1 MGKPVPTA
9 CKPTA
14 KRAVIEAA
22 TFDVRTQVLN
32 AGPRAKTSLPDPA
45 DDSALM
51 ARICWHYFKE
61 GQTQEAIAQHLK
73 ITRKRVN
80 QILGDARQSGFVQ
93 ITITGSTGPC
103 HELEAALLA
112 NFALRQAI
120 VVPSPMA
127 GGDARPLVG
136 AAAGH
141 YVSEHLPP
149 SGALGISWGGTINAA
164 AQNLARRKGL
174 DNRVVLLCGG
184 LAQSTLV
191 NPYDNAAMMARALD
205 ATCYYVT
212 APMFAESRSLRDA
225 LIASEPIKSVLAMVP
240 TLDLALLSAIDLSKQ
255 SKPLEYGVIS
265 RATWQSLRDA
275 GAVGDICGHY
285 LDAEGRT
292 IDHPL
297 TSLVVNPKLDDL
309 RRVPELVLAAGGR
322 QKVAIIRAAIRAR
335 LCHVLITDEDAA
347 KELVQG

>member
-1 MGKPVPTA
+1 M
-9 CKPTA
+9 
-14 KRAVIEAA
+14 
-22 TFDVRTQVLN
+22 LN
-32 AGPRAKTSLPDPA
+32 AGQRTKKSLPDTA
-45 DDSALM
+45 DGIAGAALM
-51 ARICWHYFKE
+51 ARICWYYFKD
-61 GQTQEAIAQHLK
+61 GQTQEAIAQRLK

-103 HELEAALLA
+103 HELEAALVA
-112 NFALRQAI
+112 TFGLRQAI
-120 VVPSPMA
+120 VVPSPLA
-127 GGDARPLVG
+127 AGDARPLVG

-141 YVSEHLPP
+141 YVSEHLPR

-164 AQNLARRKGL
+164 AQNLVRRKGMN
-174 DNRVVLLCGG
+174 NRVVLLCGG
-184 LAQSTLV
+184 LAQSTLI

-205 ATCYYVT
+205 ATCYYIT
-212 APMFAESRSLRDA
+212 APMYAESRTLRDA
-225 LIASEPIKSVLAMVP
+225 LVASDPVKTVLAMVP

-285 LDAEGRT
+285 LDAEGGT
-292 IDHPL
+292 VDHPL
-297 TSLVVNPKLDDL
+297 TSLVVSPKLEDL
-309 RRVPELVLAAGGR
+309 QRVAELVLAAGGR

-347 KELVQG
+347 RDLVQR